1 LEAPAL
7 SEEAAMSYP
16 DLFSEVRT
24 LVAQLSERIRARV
37 ATQTH
42 AQGRL
47 APSKQ
52 RRLAERYRVLVENA
66 PVGIHEI
73 DRHRTL
79 NAVNRAGLKML
90 GRKESLFGTPF
101 LDVVS
106 SADRPRI
113 SRLLDLAFA
122 GEFCE
127 FEFTTRGQRTFLSCF
142 MPLKAMDGA
151 VHKVLGMFQDVTH
164 RNNAEERLK
173 QAQKMEAL
181 GRLAGGIA
189 HDFNNTLSVIIG
201 YASLLQKEPSPE
213 KVREHAIE
221 VLRAAQQASSL
232 TRQLLAFGRRQEV
245 GPSEN
250 VDLNTVIQ
258 GVSKMLRRLIRE
270 DIELCIRL
278 ASDLPLIT
286 ADAAQ
291 TEQVI
296 VNLAI
301 NARDAMSEGGRL
313 TIATSISDLD
323 GAHAQPLG
331 LPPGPHAVLTVSDN
345 GHGMNVETQAHI
357 FEPFFSTK
365 EAGRGTG
372 LGLATVHA
380 IVAQSRGH
388 ISVNSQVGA
397 GTTFTIHFPAS
408 STSVDSMKP
417 LAVPRPTVA
426 AAETILLVEDER
438 GLRKLMKEFLVA
450 EGYTVIESADGP
462 SAIAISK
469 KYIGAIHLLVTDV
482 IMPKMHGR
490 NLTKLLRQQRPGLK
504 VLYVTGHDDPG
515 TLKGARVLEKPFL
528 PEILLREIRHV
539 LSTPDIPITTRT
551 G

>member
-1 LEAPAL
+1 MP
-7 SEEAAMSYP
+7 YP
-16 DLFSEVRT
+16 DSFSQIKALLARLREGTRWT
-24 LVAQLSERIRARV
+24 RARL
-37 ATQTH
+37 AAQTH
-42 AQGRL
+42 AQEKL

-66 PVGIHEI
+66 PVCIHEI
-73 DRHRTL
+73 DRRRTL
-79 NAVNRAGLKML
+79 SAVNRAGLKML

-106 SADRPRI
+106 NADQPRI

-127 FEFTTRGQRTFLSCF
+127 FEFTTRGQRTFLSCL
-142 MPLKAMDGA
+142 MPLKGTDGA
-151 VHKVLGMFQDVTH
+151 VHKVLGMFQDITH
-164 RNNAEERLK
+164 RKHAEERLK

-181 GRLAGGIA
+181 GKLAGGIA
-189 HDFNNTLSVIIG
+189 HDFNNTLSVIVG
-201 YASLLQKEPSPE
+201 YASLLQQRPSPE
-213 KVREHAIE
+213 KVQEHATE

-232 TRQLLAFGRRQEV
+232 TRQLLAFSRQQV
-245 GPSEN
+245 GQPET
-250 VDLNTVIQ
+250 VDLNKVIQ

-313 TIATSISDLD
+313 TIATSVSNLD
-323 GAHAQPLG
+323 DAGARLLG
-331 LPPGPHAVLTVSDN
+331 LTAGPHAVLTVSDN
-345 GHGMNVETQAHI
+345 GHGMSAETQAHI

-365 EAGRGTG
+365 QAGKGTG
-372 LGLATVHA
+372 LGLATVHS

-388 ISVNSQVGA
+388 ISVHSTIGV
-397 GTTFTIHFPAS
+397 GTTFTIHLPAS
-408 STSVDSMKP
+408 TASVTIMKSQP
-417 LAVPRPTVA
+417 VPGPTAA
-426 AAETILLVEDER
+426 AAETILLVEDEH
-438 GLRKLMKEFLVA
+438 GLRKLMKEFLGA

-462 SAIAISK
+462 SAIEASK
-469 KYIGAIHLLVTDV
+469 TYSGTIHLLLTDV

-490 NLTKLLRQQRPGLK
+490 NLTMQLRQQRPGLK
-504 VLYVTGHDDPG
+504 VLYITGHDDPG

-528 PEILLREIRHV
+528 PETLLREIRHV
-539 LSTPDIPITTRT
+539 LSTPDISITAQT